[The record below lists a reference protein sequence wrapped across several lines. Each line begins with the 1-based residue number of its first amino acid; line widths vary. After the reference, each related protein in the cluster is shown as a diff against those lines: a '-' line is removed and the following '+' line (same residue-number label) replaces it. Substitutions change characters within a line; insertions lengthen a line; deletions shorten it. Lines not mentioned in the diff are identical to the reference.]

1 MDPWQAEDLPRLAFQ
16 FSRYRVSL
24 RSPDRHRTKCREN
37 LMFGPLFSE
46 GFRLLPIME
55 PEARLNPENL
65 PVSL

>member
-24 RSPDRHRTKCREN
+24 LSPDRHRTKCREN
-37 LMFGPLFSE
+37 LTFGPL
-46 GFRLLPIME
+46 E